1 MAFPNNGVVE
11 APAIVPSAFG
21 LLAVVKPEN
30 SADEDR
36 WIRGFSQEWETE
48 VTNLVNFDDTD
59 TTSEVV
65 AARATPVRHNRIKP
79 FFIEVTE
86 DVSTLGFLGLDRIA
100 RIKRQVEGG
109 TQKAMEQELWDGA
122 IRKGESHDNLALS
135 DASATILGGGTAYSP
150 KRALAILE
158 EGIADASQ
166 FGEQG
171 LIHMTRDVAALLSSS
186 SQMILHNKEVDH
198 LQTLGGTPVVVGNGY
213 SGNGPRTAVAT
224 ATISGNTTLTINTS
238 GDHYLLAGDTVRY
251 SVVGANINQSS
262 TSTAVVTRV
271 DADTVTITIAS
282 ATNRSQEAVT
292 GYIQQLG
299 TDSAK
304 WIYATGTVRTYV
316 GEVDVVNDNLA
327 QAYDVSGN
335 QNDMRLK
342 AIRPAAAYFDT
353 SIHLAV
359 RVDLTA

>member
-11 APAIVPSAFG
+11 APKVVPSAFG

-59 TTSEVV
+59 TTSDSVGS
-65 AARATPVRHNRIKP
+65 RATPVRHKLIKP
-79 FFIEVTE
+79 FFIETTE
-86 DVSTLGFLGLDRIA
+86 DISTLGFLGLDRIA
-100 RIKRQVEGG
+100 RLTRQIEAGS
-109 TQKAMEQELWDGA
+109 QKAIEQELWDGA
-122 IRKGESHDNLALS
+122 IRKGKSHDNLALS

-158 EGIADASQ
+158 QGIAEASQ

-171 LIHMTRDVAALLSSS
+171 IIHMTRDAAALLSSS
-186 SQMILHNKEVDH
+186 SQMILHNKDVDH

-213 SGNGPRTAVAT
+213 SGDGPRIAAAT
-224 ATISGNTTLTINTS
+224 ATISGSTTLTINTS
-238 GDHYLLAGDTVRY
+238 SPHYLLAGDTVRY
-251 SVVGANINQSS
+251 SVVGANISQSS
-262 TSTAVVTRV
+262 TSTAVVTAA
-271 DADTVTITIAS
+271 DSDTVTITIAS

-299 TDSAK
+299 TTSAK
-304 WIYATGTVRTYV
+304 WIYATGTVKVYL
-316 GEVDVVNDNLA
+316 GNVDVVNDNLA
-327 QAYDVSGN
+327 QGYDVSGN
-335 QNDMRLK
+335 ANDMRLK
-342 AIRPAAAYFDT
+342 AIRPAAVYFDT